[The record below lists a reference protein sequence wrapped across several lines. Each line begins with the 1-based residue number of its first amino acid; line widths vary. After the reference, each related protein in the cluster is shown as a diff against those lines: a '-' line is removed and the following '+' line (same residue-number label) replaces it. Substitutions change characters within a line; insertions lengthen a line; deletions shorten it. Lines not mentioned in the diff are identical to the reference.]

1 VFWEEDAFDAV
12 CCTFLYE
19 SLVVFI
25 RVCPLT
31 DCSPLN
37 EFSISRTTKS
47 NNVFVNVLERRDGEG
62 TYVLLVLVCGVVVLP
77 DTSNEALGSSE
88 EGALLMLT

>member
-1 VFWEEDAFDAV
+1 VFWEEDAFEAV

-19 SLVVFI
+19 SLVAF
-25 RVCPLT
+25 RGVCPFD

-62 TYVLLVLVCGVVVLP
+62 TYVLWVLVWGVVVLP
-77 DTSNEALGSSE
+77 DTSNEALDSSE
-88 EGALLMLT
+88 EGALFVLA